1 MPMRVSKMPVRRQL
15 ALAVAAT
22 ATVMTVSV
30 VDHIKSEQAEETAIT
45 SQSLQNAATHDVL
58 TSEVGLPGPSTPAT
72 VHDIQQADPFSLIAV
87 RGEDLSSVDVSV
99 RAQQTDGSWGQWY
112 ELDPVESGDPA
123 AEHKGIPAAT
133 EPVFVGSTHSAQV
146 AVQPKYGANV
156 KSPKTDN
163 RRAPA
168 DPGLGYRPAS
178 IEQPLTTGLDAI
190 LISPKLAPPDAARFE
205 ERWSA
210 PVALPQAG
218 PRIITR
224 AQWGANESD
233 RCPPVYNRD
242 VRAGVVHHT
251 AGSNNYSPYDSA
263 AIIRAIYAYHTK
275 TLKWCD
281 IAYNVLVDKY
291 GQIFEGRFGGITN
304 NVQGAHTGGFNEHS
318 WGIALIG
325 DFTRDEPSPAMLQ
338 AAGRI
343 LGWRLRLAGVDP
355 RGQVDL
361 ASEGGPFTTVP
372 GGKVVTLPTIF
383 THRDVGNTECP
394 GEAAYR
400 LIPRLRDIAAGA
412 ANGEP
417 PDLVDSLRG
426 GAIYDTWTRLG
437 SAESDLG
444 APTSVEQQAVG
455 EARFATFRN
464 GAMYFSPATGTHP
477 VVGAIYHA
485 WAETD
490 FERGPLGLPVT
501 DEIGEPNIIVQ
512 NFQNGSLIY
521 DRASGRVSSVINGE
535 TREILGVAPVA
546 QNALPEQFSAPAAPA
561 APPPPAPA
569 PPPPPPP
576 VEQFAPA
583 N

>member
-1 MPMRVSKMPVRRQL
+1 M
-15 ALAVAAT
+15 
-22 ATVMTVSV
+22 
-30 VDHIKSEQAEETAIT
+30 
-45 SQSLQNAATHDVL
+45 
-58 TSEVGLPGPSTPAT
+58 
-72 VHDIQQADPFSLIAV
+72 
-87 RGEDLSSVDVSV
+87 
-99 RAQQTDGSWGQWY
+99 
-112 ELDPVESGDPA
+112 
-123 AEHKGIPAAT
+123 
-133 EPVFVGSTHSAQV
+133 
-146 AVQPKYGANV
+146 
-156 KSPKTDN
+156 
-163 RRAPA
+163 
-168 DPGLGYRPAS
+168 
-178 IEQPLTTGLDAI
+178 
-190 LISPKLAPPDAARFE
+190 
-205 ERWSA
+205 
-210 PVALPQAG
+210 
-218 PRIITR
+218 
-224 AQWGANESD
+224 
-233 RCPPVYNRD
+233 
-242 VRAGVVHHT
+242 
-251 AGSNNYSPYDSA
+251 
-263 AIIRAIYAYHTK
+263 
-275 TLKWCD
+275 
-281 IAYNVLVDKY
+281 
-291 GQIFEGRFGGITN
+291 
-304 NVQGAHTGGFNEHS
+304 QGAHTGGFNEHS